1 MTREPLEHDLK
12 CWPEF
17 FQPLIEGRKPFDYRL
32 NDRDFQVG
40 DVLHQREFVPDPDPD
55 AKYAQGGSE
64 KPEDGFYT
72 GRSIRHRVIYML
84 DVDKL
89 GPAAGVRAQPTA
101 GFVIMALGPV
111 EADEPYE
118 VRAGYVHPSLKP

>member
-1 MTREPLEHDLK
+1 MTEHDLK

-40 DVLHQREFVPDPDPD
+40 DVLHQREYVPPHDEPS
-55 AKYAQGGSE
+55 GGW
-64 KPEDGFYT
+64 YT

-84 DVDKL
+84 EVDKL
-89 GPAAGVRAQPTA
+89 GPAAAVRAQPRA
-101 GFVIMALGPV
+101 GFVIMALGPI
-111 EADEPYE
+111 EP
-118 VRAGYVHPSLKP
+118 

>member
-1 MTREPLEHDLK
+1 MTEHDLK

-40 DVLHQREFVPDPDPD
+40 DVLHQREFVPPSSDDEQD
-55 AKYAQGGSE
+55 DNYAPGY
-64 KPEDGFYT
+64 YT
-72 GRSIRHRVIYML
+72 GRHIYHRVIYML

-89 GPAAGVRAQPTA
+89 GPAAGVRAQPTP
-101 GFVIMALGPV
+101 GFVIMALGP
-111 EADEPYE
+111 PI
-118 VRAGYVHPSLKP
+118 P